1 MHLQTLEPS
10 NPLWRRTLQTLR
22 HDVYHLPQYMVLEA
36 ERFNAI
42 PEAVLL
48 TEAECVFF
56 LPYLLRQCGDGRE
69 GEPGAAGL
77 FDVVSPNGYAG
88 ILLNQAAA
96 NQPEFLTAAMN
107 YMIQAF
113 GDRSICS
120 AFLRL
125 HPVLNQGFHEVYR
138 SEACTANIE
147 TVVIDLTLPE
157 AEIQKQTR
165 HGFRETIKK
174 RKREGFVPSMVP
186 LHDYVEVFNGVY
198 EETMDRVGASK
209 SFYFGN
215 EYFYRLA
222 EQLGEHLHLG
232 IVELER
238 QVVCV
243 ALFTECGGIV
253 QYHLSGTKTE
263 FLKQSPGILLND
275 HARLWAKERGNQ
287 VMHLGGGVGGAKDS
301 LYNFK
306 AGFSRQTSRLPVLR
320 LITNEQKYCRLVEL
334 HAKVLQTPVEQLI
347 KTTFFPAYRS
357 PVMPPVQQTASQ
369 VS

>member
-1 MHLQTLEPS
+1 MHLQVLEPS
-10 NPLWRRTLQTLR
+10 SPLWLKTLTTLR
-22 HDVYHLPQYMVLEA
+22 HDVYHLPQYMLLEA
-36 ERFNAI
+36 ERFNAK

-48 TEAECVFF
+48 TESDCVFF
-56 LPYLLRQCGDGRE
+56 LPYLLRQCGDVGNRE
-69 GEPGAAGL
+69 TVAGL

-88 ILLNQAAA
+88 ILLNQSAAD
-96 NQPEFLTAAMN
+96 QPGFLATAMK

-125 HPVLNQGFHEVYR
+125 HPVINQEFQEAYQ

-147 TVVIDLTLPE
+147 TIVIDLALSE
-157 AEIQKQTR
+157 AEMQKQTR

-174 RKREGFVPSMVP
+174 RKREGFIPRMVR
-186 LHDYVEVFNGVY
+186 LGDQVEVFNAIY
-198 EETMDRVGASK
+198 EETMDRVGASR

-232 IVELER
+232 IVELEGE
-238 QVVCV
+238 VVCA
-243 ALFTECGGIV
+243 ALFTECCGIV
-253 QYHLSGTKTE
+253 QYHLSGTRTE
-263 FLKQSPGILLND
+263 FVKQSPSVLLND
-275 HARLWAKERGNQ
+275 YARLWAKERGNQ

-306 AGFSRQTSRLPVLR
+306 AGFSRQTAHLPVLR
-320 LITNEQKYCRLVEL
+320 LITNEQEYCRLVEL

-347 KTTFFPAYRS
+347 QTTFFPAYRS
-357 PVMPPVQQTASQ
+357 PVTPPPLQPVSQ